1 MARRVP
7 QPVNPG
13 QETPWGKQP
22 REIRALSDKQKYSG
36 KSPIDSEALC
46 KQVDEQV
53 RTMEPI
59 SLSTQTA
66 EEIQRLNPERDGSGS
81 VSAVPTASSDITA
94 HRHVE
99 QEYET
104 LFTEMLEGF
113 ALHEIICNAEGCC
126 LSH

>member
-1 MARRVP
+1 M
-7 QPVNPG
+7 
-13 QETPWGKQP
+13 
-22 REIRALSDKQKYSG
+22 SDKQKYSG